1 MLLHC
6 QLGVVHSHNTNTCC
20 RRTLSEGSPHH
31 TSSRRLHVVS
41 SPDPRLGHKT
51 ICRAFLAP
59 ALDLHNNI
67 PEPRSRVLAPVA
79 LAVVSWLYNCYA
91 FGCSHLG
98 RATQHHPS
106 SSIQHPNSSSSL
118 PFYRSVWSD
127 FSVAPDISTA
137 VATYSKPP
145 PQPHPPQRQAV
156 ASNRFLGVTT
166 HARATVYLY

>member
-6 QLGVVHSHNTNTCC
+6 QLAMVHSHNTNTCC
-20 RRTLSEGSPHH
+20 RRTLSEESPRC
-31 TSSRRLHVVS
+31 TSSRRFHVVS
-41 SPDPRLGHKT
+41 T
-51 ICRAFLAP
+51 P

-67 PEPRSRVLAPVA
+67 SEPRSRALAFVA
-79 LAVVSWLYNCYA
+79 LAAVSWLYNRYA
-91 FGCSHLG
+91 FECSRLG

-118 PFYRSVWSD
+118 PFSRSVWSD

-137 VATYSKPP
+137 VATHSKPP